1 MDKGEERVGLLCSA
15 GGVLVGR
22 KFALLLFALSP
33 SLAALSR
40 PPSPSFVFSSE
51 PVLGAFHLWFRFP
64 SFSSWAVC
72 SHQAGLDESERVA
85 AGLHAPRKTHTFS
98 PKRDHLLLQRDA
110 CVERRRKKTG
120 PDEKKSERDVVSF
133 KIAVTEVVK
142 TSSIWAPLA

>member
-15 GGVLVGR
+15 GARWAQVCSS
-22 KFALLLFALSP
+22 ALCPFSLLSAFPVIRRPLLSF
-33 SLAALSR
+33 LRNL
-40 PPSPSFVFSSE
+40 SSE
-51 PVLGAFHLWFRFP
+51 VSIFGFGFHLFLQQ
-64 SFSSWAVC
+64 AVC

-110 CVERRRKKTG
+110 CVERRRKTG
-120 PDEKKSERDVVSF
+120 PDEKKSERVVVSF

>member
-1 MDKGEERVGLLCSA
+1 MFSSGWTRRERA
-15 GGVLVGR
+15 GGGW
-22 KFALLLFALSP
+22 
-33 SLAALSR
+33 LARTKENTYLY
-40 PPSPSFVFSSE
+40 P
-51 PVLGAFHLWFRFP
+51 G
-64 SFSSWAVC
+64 
-72 SHQAGLDESERVA
+72 
-85 AGLHAPRKTHTFS
+85 T